1 MFGAVH
7 SYNEKE
13 KFFRIV
19 EKVSSMKFKSQSRRG
34 NIFKK
39 KQKEKYICKILNCRG
54 VFQEQQVKPKHIKGA
69 KENKQLVSV
78 ICWS

>member
-34 NIFKK
+34 DIFKK
-39 KQKEKYICKILNCRG
+39 NKKKNIFAKSSTVEVSFKNNRSSPSILKGPRKIN
-54 VFQEQQVKPKHIKGA
+54 
-69 KENKQLVSV
+69 N
-78 ICWS
+78 